1 MGWGG
6 EGARVG
12 GGGETPREGW
22 GRTKAKNH
30 PNRQCIRNGEEKHP
44 GPKNTKNKR
53 LQSQSWA
60 CPTLPSLSRHQVV
73 RDCVSLALAISPRGW
88 GVGSRNSSSISN
100 HNHRTSFREGA
111 AMTVDS
117 KSTLDI
123 NFKGF
128 ARYNSTHSV
137 LKRLRQGDRKL
148 ESSQGSTVGINSQK
162 WEWKKVPPGW
172 RN

>member
-1 MGWGG
+1 MQKYYGLRWGG
-6 EGARVG
+6 GTWGVVRHRGRAEGEQKLKIIRTDNALGMVKKSTQGQRTQKTNVSKVRVEPVPLSPHSADTRQSETVFPQHQPFLPG
-12 GGGETPREGW
+12 GGGWVPITP
-22 GRTKAKNH
+22 
-30 PNRQCIRNGEEKHP
+30 P
-44 GPKNTKNKR
+44 
-53 LQSQSWA
+53 LSQ
-60 CPTLPSLSRHQVV
+60 TTTT
-73 RDCVSLALAISPRGW
+73 G
-88 GVGSRNSSSISN
+88 

-162 WEWKKVPPGW
+162 
-172 RN
+172 